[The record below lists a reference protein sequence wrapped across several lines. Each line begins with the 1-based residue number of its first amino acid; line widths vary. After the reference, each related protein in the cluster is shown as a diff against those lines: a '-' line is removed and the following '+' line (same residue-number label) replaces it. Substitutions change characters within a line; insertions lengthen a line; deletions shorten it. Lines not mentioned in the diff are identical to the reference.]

1 VVVCEKK
8 GTMSDQLSL
17 SLWFPSFGEQDM
29 LRHAVS
35 VMRQFA
41 FSEQRDGVTYVA
53 LHPLSWSEPTIFEKR
68 FEPPVPPEEAAV
80 VASELLHTDYAC
92 TFSAFWDLWVPEPHS
107 GSWHLVPTP
116 VKFIV
121 QGEEFE
127 EETSEETGQI
137 QIDFGIDTPFLY
149 EDTRAHNEADNRVR
163 ANIQKLV
170 EFTIKVEKNSGAT
183 GRVLWSESEDNLAQK
198 LIQRLQRVQ

>member
-1 VVVCEKK
+1 
-8 GTMSDQLSL
+8 MSDQLYL
-17 SLWFPSFGEQDM
+17 SLWFPRFEEPDM

-41 FSEQRDGVTYVA
+41 FSELRHGVTYLA
-53 LHPLSWSEPTIFEKR
+53 LHPISWSEPTVFEKR
-68 FEPPVPPEEAAV
+68 FEPPVPVDEAAL
-80 VASELLHTDYAC
+80 VAAEFLRADQAC
-92 TFSAFWDLWVPEPHS
+92 VFSAFWDLWMPEPHS
-107 GSWHLVPTP
+107 GAWHLAPAP
-116 VKFIV
+116 VKFVV
-121 QGEEFE
+121 QGERFE

-137 QIDFGIDTPFLY
+137 QIEFGIDTPFLY
-149 EDTRAHNEADNRVR
+149 EDARPHNEADQRVR

-170 EFTIKVEKNSGAT
+170 EFTIKIEKNSGAT

>member
-1 VVVCEKK
+1 
-8 GTMSDQLSL
+8 
-17 SLWFPSFGEQDM
+17 M
-29 LRHAVS
+29 LRHAAS

-41 FSEQRDGVTYVA
+41 YSELRSGVTYLA
-53 LHPLSWSEPTIFEKR
+53 MHPISWSEPTVFEKR
-68 FEPPVPPEEAAV
+68 FEPPVAVEEAA
-80 VASELLHTDYAC
+80 AIAAEFLRSDQAC
-92 TFSAFWDLWVPEPHS
+92 VFSAFWDLWVPEPQS
-107 GSWHLVPTP
+107 GNWHLAPVQ
-116 VKFIV
+116 VKFVV

-127 EETSEETGQI
+127 EETAEETGQI
-137 QIDFGIDTPFLY
+137 QVEFGIDTPFLY
-149 EDTRAHNEADNRVR
+149 EDKRSLSEADQRVR